1 MRPVFSNFW
10 TLLAALPEILKL
22 IESIQKRIDQGKLE
36 NKVHEDLAK
45 ISEAFEKQDEEK
57 LKNLFNS

>member
-1 MRPVFSNFW
+1 MFSNFW